1 MLRDFF
7 YNSNKKIPIKNFS
20 NFIETLL
27 EDIGY
32 EYIKDYIGY
41 NSYYLAFNP
50 LIKDT
55 KSKSCKIHR
64 KDGIMLM
71 YNGNVEV
78 KRKGVTTTSN
88 SITPSEYARI
98 LNRFNLYIDFV
109 IKYYGVDLSTLR
121 EYKSKLIDSQLNT
134 NPIVNWR
141 EKQGM
146 ENFRRFLFDQFITD
160 EDIINYNAN
169 KTIKKILEQFNKEE
183 KELFKEQSITLK
195 EPLKFNSLLIKKYMN
210 ERLIP
215 YQNNVKEVVVDF
227 NGDYMLPA
235 ICFEYPN
242 GFKKLRFIKKNSKK
256 RYLAYDNDGKY
267 ECLFEARVNGTKNCI
282 IVEGEIEA
290 LSLLGIVEDDVY
302 AMHNVN
308 SIPKNLNQLV
318 NYSKVFVRVDFDKF
332 KEVKDGIENSVNKFI
347 KNNKLSIELDVKP
360 KIICEDKEVDYNYL
374 LKKNML
380 TKNMIYD
387 IINYKE
393 Q

>member
-1 MLRDFF
+1 MLSNF
-7 YNSNKKIPIKNFS
+7 YYNKLKSPIKDFS

-27 EDIGY
+27 DNIGY
-32 EYIKDYIGY
+32 EYPKDYIGY
-41 NSYYLAFNP
+41 KNYYLAFNP

-71 YNGNVEV
+71 YNGNIEV
-78 KRKGVTTTSN
+78 KRKGVVTTSN
-88 SITPSEYARI
+88 SITPSEYARL
-98 LNRFNLYIDFV
+98 LNKFNLYIDFV
-109 IKYYGVDLSTLR
+109 IKHYGIDLSTLR
-121 EYKSKLIDSQLNT
+121 EYKNHLIDTQLNT
-134 NPIVNWR
+134 NPIVNWSVKR
-141 EKQGM
+141 GA

-160 EDIINYNAN
+160 DDIINYNAN
-169 KTIKKILEQFNKEE
+169 KTMKKVLEQFNQEQKEVF
-183 KELFKEQSITLK
+183 ELQEIQIK
-195 EPLKFNSLLIKKYMN
+195 EPLKFNQMLIAKYMK

-215 YQNNVKEVVVDF
+215 SQKNIKGVVVDF
-227 NGDYMLPA
+227 NNDYMLPA

-290 LSLLGIVEDDVY
+290 LSLLGVVEDDVY

-308 SIPKNLNQLV
+308 SIPKNLNQLLD
-318 NYSKVFVRVDFDKF
+318 YSKVFVRVDFDKF
-332 KEVKDGIENSVNKFI
+332 KEVKDGIENSINKFI

>member
-1 MLRDFF
+1 MLSNF
-7 YNSNKKIPIKNFS
+7 YYNKLKSPIKDFS

-27 EDIGY
+27 DNIGY
-32 EYIKDYIGY
+32 EYPKDYIGY
-41 NSYYLAFNP
+41 KNYYLAFNP

-71 YNGNVEV
+71 YNGNIEV
-78 KRKGVTTTSN
+78 KRKGVITTSN
-88 SITPSEYARI
+88 SITPSEYARL
-98 LNRFNLYIDFV
+98 LNKFNLYIDFV
-109 IKYYGVDLSTLR
+109 IKHYGIDLSTLR
-121 EYKSKLIDSQLNT
+121 EYKNHLIDTQLNT
-134 NPIVNWR
+134 SPIVNWSVKR
-141 EKQGM
+141 GA

-160 EDIINYNAN
+160 DDIINYNAN
-169 KTIKKILEQFNKEE
+169 KTMKKVLEQFNQEQKEVF
-183 KELFKEQSITLK
+183 ELQEIQIK
-195 EPLKFNSLLIKKYMN
+195 EPLKFNQMLIAKYMK

-215 YQNNVKEVVVDF
+215 SQKNTRAVVVNF
-227 NGDYMLPA
+227 NNDYTLPA

-282 IVEGEIEA
+282 MVEGEIEA

-308 SIPKNLNQLV
+308 SVPKNLNQLV

-332 KEVKDGIENSVNKFI
+332 KEVKDGIENSINKFI

-360 KIICEDKEVDYNYL
+360 KVICEDKEVDYNYL
-374 LKKNML
+374 LKKNIL
-380 TKNMIYD
+380 TKDMIYD
-387 IINYKE
+387 IINYRE
-393 Q
+393 L

>member
-1 MLRDFF
+1 MLSNF
-7 YNSNKKIPIKNFS
+7 YYNKLKSPIKDFS

-27 EDIGY
+27 DNIGY
-32 EYIKDYIGY
+32 EYPKDYIGY
-41 NSYYLAFNP
+41 KNYYLAFNP

-71 YNGNVEV
+71 YNGNIEV
-78 KRKGVTTTSN
+78 KRKGVITTSN
-88 SITPSEYARI
+88 SITPSEYARL
-98 LNRFNLYIDFV
+98 LNKFNLYIDFV
-109 IKYYGVDLSTLR
+109 IKHYGIDLSTLR
-121 EYKSKLIDSQLNT
+121 EYKNHLIDTQLNT
-134 NPIVNWR
+134 NPIVNWSVKR
-141 EKQGM
+141 GA

-160 EDIINYNAN
+160 DDIINYNAN
-169 KTIKKILEQFNKEE
+169 KTMKKVLEQFNQEQKEVF
-183 KELFKEQSITLK
+183 ELQEIQIK
-195 EPLKFNSLLIKKYMN
+195 EPLKFNQMLITKYMK

-215 YQNNVKEVVVDF
+215 SQKNTKGVVVDF
-227 NGDYMLPA
+227 NNDYMLPA

-308 SIPKNLNQLV
+308 SVPKNLNQLV

-332 KEVKDGIENSVNKFI
+332 KEVKDGIENSINKFI
-347 KNNKLSIELDVKP
+347 RNNKLSIELDVKP

>member
-1 MLRDFF
+1 MLSNF
-7 YNSNKKIPIKNFS
+7 YYNKLKSPIKDFS

-27 EDIGY
+27 DNIGY
-32 EYIKDYIGY
+32 EYPKDYIGY
-41 NSYYLAFNP
+41 KNYYLAFNP

-71 YNGNVEV
+71 YNGNIEV
-78 KRKGVTTTSN
+78 KRKGVITTSN
-88 SITPSEYARI
+88 SITPSEYARL
-98 LNRFNLYIDFV
+98 LNKFNLYIDFV
-109 IKYYGVDLSTLR
+109 IKHYGIDLSTLR
-121 EYKSKLIDSQLNT
+121 EYKNHLIDTQLNT
-134 NPIVNWR
+134 NPIVNWSVKR
-141 EKQGM
+141 GA

-160 EDIINYNAN
+160 DDIINYNAN
-169 KTIKKILEQFNKEE
+169 KTMKKVLEQFNQEQKEVF
-183 KELFKEQSITLK
+183 ELQEIQIK
-195 EPLKFNSLLIKKYMN
+195 EPLKFNQMLIAKYMK

-215 YQNNVKEVVVDF
+215 SQKNTKGVVVDF
-227 NGDYMLPA
+227 NNDYMLPA

-332 KEVKDGIENSVNKFI
+332 KEVKDGIENSINKFI

-387 IINYKE
+387 IINYK
-393 Q
+393 